1 MNRLFFLF
9 TCFIPG
15 LMIAQVSEGGKPMTQ
30 GTNNALTVT
39 LNGISVS
46 DAEKI
51 WKNYIGPFDGKSKYN
66 KKANELFVDNASI
79 ASVSPNT
86 IDLYSKAEKVGNDVN
101 FSVWFDLGGAYLS
114 SIAHPDRYP
123 AAVEVMK
130 GYLREISR
138 FKTNEQ
144 LKEEEKKLDKL
155 NSSLKDL
162 TRDKEGYEKDI
173 KKAEDKITESK
184 SKIDQNIKD
193 QAAKQAE
200 IDAQR
205 SVIDKVKSDLDKI

>member
-1 MNRLFFLF
+1 MNRLFFLL

-15 LMIAQVSEGGKPMTQ
+15 LVAAQVSEGGKPMTQ

-51 WKNYIGPFDGKSKYN
+51 WKSYIQPFDGKSKYN
-66 KKANELFVDNASI
+66 KKADELFVDNASI
-79 ASVSPNT
+79 ASVSANT
-86 IDLYSKAEKVGNDVN
+86 IDLYSKAEKVGDDVN

-162 TRDKEGYEKDI
+162 TRNKDSYEKEI
-173 KKAEDKITESK
+173 KKAEEKIAESK
-184 SKIDQNIKD
+184 SKIEQNIKD

-200 IDAQR
+200 IDAQK
-205 SVIDKVKSDLDKI
+205 SVVDKVKSDLDKI